1 MGDGT
6 GLCIYAK
13 RLGAGRFAYL
23 WRDGRTG
30 ALRLAISEL
39 QPFLESWAILSRVP
53 LSPAPF
59 VMESLRKN
67 LDPSMRR

>member
-1 MGDGT
+1 MWDGT

-13 RLGAGRFAYL
+13 RLRAGRFACL
-23 WRDGRTG
+23 WRDERTG
-30 ALRLAISEL
+30 TLRLAISEL
-39 QPFLESWAILSRVP
+39 QPFLEGGAILGCVP

-59 VMESLRKN
+59 VMKSLRKN